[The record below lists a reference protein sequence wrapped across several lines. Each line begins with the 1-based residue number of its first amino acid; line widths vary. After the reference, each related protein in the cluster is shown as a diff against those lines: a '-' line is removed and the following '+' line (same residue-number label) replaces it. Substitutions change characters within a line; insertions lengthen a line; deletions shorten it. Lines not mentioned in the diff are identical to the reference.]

1 LWWGWGVESVPV
13 NTFGR
18 RLPASCVNAKDG
30 KHILKIA
37 GWDDLSDDE
46 KREKAIK
53 LLAAIEAADAAD
65 RNEKISGAVVVMP
78 RAYIEQLER
87 VVDVATVAA
96 AKLKAEY
103 DLQASDTPP
112 PEECWAEAEALV
124 DEIAEFR
131 QLKELL
137 ASNSNLPSAEV
148 VQELT
153 NRIFPQ
159 VGTLNR
165 QALSCLV
172 AAVIETVEVRYGLR
186 PTEYLSAYIEIY
198 RERGR

>member
-1 LWWGWGVESVPV
+1 
-13 NTFGR
+13 
-18 RLPASCVNAKDG
+18 
-30 KHILKIA
+30 LKLA

-53 LLAAIEAADAAD
+53 LLEAIEAADAAD

-96 AKLKAEY
+96 AKLKTEY
-103 DLQASDTPP
+103 DLQASDAPP

-124 DEIAEFR
+124 DEIAEAE
-131 QLKELL
+131 QLRELL
-137 ASNSNLPSAEV
+137 ASNNNLPSAEV
-148 VQELT
+148 VEELT
-153 NRIFPQ
+153 RRIFPQ

-165 QALSCLV
+165 QALSCLM
-172 AAVIETVEVRYGLR
+172 AAIIETVEVRYGHK
-186 PTEYLSAYIEIY
+186 PSEWLSVYIETY

>member
-1 LWWGWGVESVPV
+1 
-13 NTFGR
+13 
-18 RLPASCVNAKDG
+18 
-30 KHILKIA
+30 LKIA

-87 VVDVATVAA
+87 VVDAATVAA